1 MDIHEAMRTTFAARE
16 FTDEPLPD
24 DVLFDILDRARFA
37 PSGGNRQGWHVI
49 VVRDRATREALAALA
64 TPAAKRYT
72 AQREAGENPWNPVDP
87 TSVDAATAER
97 TPPMRRLIEPVLKA
111 AVVLVVCVDLKVVA
125 CLDQY
130 LDRVGLIGGAS
141 VYPFAWN
148 ILLAARAHGFGG
160 TITTLAVAEEPRIKA
175 RLGLPVHVAVCAVV
189 PLGRPVKQL
198 ARLRRK
204 AVPQFAHRAS
214 WGGAAFTGAGGADR
228 RRLHAAH
235 GRAAPARWPAAP
247 VRAPPAPRPRRP
259 RRDAARSPP
268 AGACRRPAAPGRRRG
283 RRGVLPARLSRR
295 ASRAPPPRGP

>member
-24 DVLFDILDRARFA
+24 DVLFDILDQARFA

-130 LDRVGLIGGAS
+130 LDRVGLIGG
-141 VYPFAWN
+141 
-148 ILLAARAHGFGG
+148 
-160 TITTLAVAEEPRIKA
+160 
-175 RLGLPVHVAVCAVV
+175 VAVCAVM
-189 PLGRPVKQL
+189 PLGRPPKQL
-198 ARLRRK
+198 TKLKRK
-204 AVPQFAHRAS
+204 TVPE
-214 WGGAAFTGAGGADR
+214 FTTR
-228 RRLHAAH
+228 E
-235 GRAAPARWPAAP
+235 RWDGP
-247 VRAPPAPRPRRP
+247 
-259 RRDAARSPP
+259 SLT
-268 AGACRRPAAPGRRRG
+268 APG
-283 RRGVLPARLSRR
+283 AR
-295 ASRAPPPRGP
+295 